1 MNSMAMLSTG
11 VNRIVLM
18 RKRILSFMGVV
29 EDDESNNVATNI
41 LSKEGRHSIACSL
54 CHAVNPAIPY
64 MASCGHWYCYICL
77 RVAVT
82 DNLSF
87 RCVDCGK
94 AIISS
99 GRPKYFSPG
108 TTYVFSKNK

>member
-11 VNRIVLM
+11 TNRIGLM

-29 EDDESNNVATNI
+29 EDDESNKVVTNT
-41 LSKEGRHSIACSL
+41 LSKEGRHSITCSL

-64 MASCGHWYCYICL
+64 ITSCGHCYCYICL

-87 RCVDCGK
+87 RCMDCGK

-99 GRPKYFSPG
+99 GRPK
-108 TTYVFSKNK
+108 